1 MKIRQLFEH
10 VLGEAKRPH
19 GSLEVSLRQ
28 SLVHISFYGSERNMN
43 SLSFCF
49 SSLKHIIGEMEPVCT
64 CNERSRI
71 NRRTILATTIEGKD
85 NRPNGSAISSLLNYS
100 SGRSRSCFLIKETK
114 RPKRNCSSDSAI
126 KSKEN
131 EDGGLLLSEK
141 FVRTS
146 DSAATEKQ
154 KCSSKVC
161 ETALSEV
168 ETSSRLRKH
177 VSTTGSCN
185 NSASSSSGELW
196 DEEIL
201 LRHIKECR
209 CTCNHMG
216 YGNYLDWS
224 EVSTGACTFLYLFHE
239 LQLLHI

>member
-1 MKIRQLFEH
+1 
-10 VLGEAKRPH
+10 
-19 GSLEVSLRQ
+19 
-28 SLVHISFYGSERNMN
+28 
-43 SLSFCF
+43 
-49 SSLKHIIGEMEPVCT
+49 MEPVCT

-85 NRPNGSAISSLLNYS
+85 NRPNGNAISSLLNYR

-114 RPKRNCSSDSAI
+114 RPRRHCSSDSAI
-126 KSKEN
+126 KRKES
-131 EDGGLLLSEK
+131 EDDGLLLNEK

-146 DSAATEKQ
+146 DDAVAEKQ

-161 ETALSEV
+161 ETALSGV
-168 ETSSRLRKH
+168 ETSNRLRRQH
-177 VSTTGSCN
+177 VAAAGSCT
-185 NSASSSSGELW
+185 NSTSSSSGELW

-216 YGNYLDWS
+216 YGNYMDWS
-224 EVSTGACTFLYLFHE
+224 EVSTATQLFFYILYHK
-239 LQLLHI
+239 LQSLCKTLTY